1 MLVLSR
7 RVGEQLVIGDG
18 IVVTVIEVRGDSV
31 RIGVDAPR
39 SVRVHRAEV
48 LEAVSAAN
56 VDAAAADEQA
66 ADALRRIV
74 AAPPVDSSTP
84 EPPGR

>member
-7 RVGEQLVIGDG
+7 RLGEQLVIAGD

-31 RIGVDAPR
+31 RLGIDAPQ

-48 LEAVSAAN
+48 LDAVRSANAE
-56 VDAAAADEQA
+56 AAAADEA
-66 ADALRRIV
+66 TADALRGLLP
-74 AAPPVDSSTP
+74 APAPDPAPGTP
-84 EPPGR
+84 GA